1 MKEMKVDAIRNG
13 TVIDHIPAGK
23 AWKVAEILEIHQA
36 PLLVGVNLS
45 SRKFGRKDLIKIE
58 DHELS
63 IQEANSIALIAP
75 QASISIIREYEVRQ
89 KIPVTI
95 PSEIVELIVCP
106 NPNCVTNIERIS
118 TRFFTSAASPGPGS
132 SVRVCCAYC
141 EKRYRVE
148 DVKIRV

>member
-23 AWKVAEILEIHQA
+23 SWQVTEILKIHGA

-58 DHELS
+58 NHELS
-63 IQEANSIALIAP
+63 VPEANSIALIAP
-75 QASISIIREYEVRQ
+75 QASISIIREFEITE
-89 KIPVTI
+89 KIAVTI
-95 PSEIVELIVCP
+95 PPEIVELIVCP
-106 NPNCVTNIERIS
+106 NPNCVTNSEPVL
-118 TRFFTSAASPGPGS
+118 TRFSAGAPSPGPGG
-132 SVRVCCAYC
+132 SVSVSCAYC

-148 DVKIRV
+148 DVRIRV